1 MLWRPVQ
8 VINSPQLGLVCHRK
22 GRLRGIV
29 SPPAHSGN
37 LKGQFVLSKIPV
49 FATVSRTYGFLLGEA
64 GTIFRLAW
72 APILIVTGLNYLYGG
87 QAIDAALLAKNTAA
101 TVAQFDQTGFLLG
114 VFGFLANVRVSVALL
129 RVVIFGDRKTGLAV
143 YLWFGATELR
153 LVGVYILLMVAA
165 VAAVVGAGLVLSVFA
180 ALAAAIPGLAIV
192 LPIAVVALGIGLIW
206 AALKLMIIPAVV
218 VAENSLGVE
227 RAWALMHGNAL
238 RMFFVLGMTY
248 IPIGIAGS
256 LVLMAILGNDMPPAP
271 DFQALFSGK
280 LTPDEV
286 RQSVDLWQLGLLKAM
301 RMHWV
306 EISIMNFIGGI
317 IGAALVAGLTG
328 NTYTALAGERH

>member
-1 MLWRPVQ
+1 MLRRPVQ

-29 SPPAHSGN
+29 SPPAHSSN

-72 APILIVTGLNYLYGG
+72 APILIATGLNYLYGG
-87 QAIDAALLAKNTAA
+87 QAIDAVLLAKNTGASG
-101 TVAQFDQTGFLLG
+101 AQFDQTDFLLG
-114 VFGFLANVRVSVALL
+114 VFGFLANVMVIVALL
-129 RVVIFGDRKTGLAV
+129 RVVIFGDRKPGLAV

-153 LVGVYILLMVAA
+153 LVGVYVLLVVAA
-165 VAAVVGAGLVLSVFA
+165 VAAVMGAGLALSLFA
-180 ALAAAIPGLAIV
+180 ALATAIPGLAIV
-192 LPIAVVALGIGLIW
+192 VPLAFAALVIGLIW
-206 AALKLMIIPAVV
+206 IALKLMIIPAVV

-227 RAWALMHGNAL
+227 RSWALMHGNAL
-238 RMFFVLGMTY
+238 RMFLVLVMTY
-248 IPIGIAGS
+248 IPIGIAGA
-256 LVLMAILGNDMPPAP
+256 LVLMAILGNDMTPFPE
-271 DFQALFSGK
+271 FQALASGK

-286 RQSVDLWQLGLLKAM
+286 RQGVDLWQLGLLKAM

-317 IGAALVAGLTG
+317 IGAALVAGVTG
-328 NTYTALAGERH
+328 NAYTALAGERH